1 MDLIPQV
8 VVWLNAA
15 SNAVGE
21 RVLTP
26 IAWLPGWLSA
36 TLIAAVTGI
45 VLLIVF
51 KYTSNQRAIKRTRN
65 EINAN
70 LLALWLFKESAA
82 VAVQAQG
89 RIFLGAARLFV
100 LALVPILVM
109 AIPVTLILG
118 QLSLWY
124 QQRPLTVENDIE
136 KGTIVTMTLN
146 GSDDAPLP
154 EVSLKPSDA
163 FETVGGPV
171 RIASKREIWWKII
184 AREKGI
190 HQLHF
195 RVGDESVDKELAVG
209 DGFMRVST
217 QRPGWFWTD
226 ALEHPAERP
235 LPPDSLVRSIEI
247 DYPERSSGTSG
258 TDWWLVYW
266 FAMSMVV
273 GFCFRRV
280 LNVNI

>member
-1 MDLIPQV
+1 MDVFPQL
-8 VVWLNAA
+8 VVWLNAS
-15 SNAVGE
+15 SNAVGD
-21 RVLTP
+21 LALAP

-45 VLLIVF
+45 VLLVVF
-51 KYTSNQRAIKRTRN
+51 KYTSNQQAIKRTRN

-70 LLALWLFKESAA
+70 LLALWLFQESAA
-82 VAVQAQG
+82 VVVQAQE
-89 RIFLGAARLFV
+89 RILLGAARLFV

-124 QQRPLTVENDIE
+124 QQQPLAVENDVE
-136 KGTIVTMTLN
+136 NGTIVTMTLN
-146 GSDDAPLP
+146 GNDDVPLP
-154 EVSLKPSDA
+154 EVSLQPSEA

-195 RVGDESVDKELAVG
+195 RVGDKSVDKELAVG
-209 DGFMRVST
+209 DGFMRVSV
-217 QRPGWFWTD
+217 QRPGWRCTD
-226 ALEHPAERP
+226 ALRHPWEKPFA
-235 LPPDSLVRSIEI
+235 PDFPVRSIEI
-247 DYPERSSGTSG
+247 DYPKRSSWTSG

-266 FAMSMVV
+266 FAMSMMV